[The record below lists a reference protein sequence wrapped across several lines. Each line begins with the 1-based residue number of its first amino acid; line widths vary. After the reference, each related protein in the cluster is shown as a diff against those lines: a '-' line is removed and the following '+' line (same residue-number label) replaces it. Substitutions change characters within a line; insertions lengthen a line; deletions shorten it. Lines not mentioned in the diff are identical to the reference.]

1 MTIKILSGAVYEVD
15 VETTTEAWTI
25 FDRFMSGTATAEEEA
40 LIVDTGNT
48 AFEVRA
54 EGEAAV

>member
-15 VETTTEAWTI
+15 VDTTTDAWTI
-25 FDRFMSGTATAEEEA
+25 FNRFVSGTATAEDEA

-48 AFEVRA
+48 AWEVRA
-54 EGEAAV
+54 EGE